1 MGHLWAGPQWGAHLW
16 EDPLWVAQIWE
27 DLIWVDLTWADLTWV
42 DPTWA
47 VPRNKFQCHIPALS
61 RHRVEVLVLQ
71 CGTQAQVAILDA
83 ILAATRFTMGTFRWG
98 VGRHTPTR
106 QCSPL
111 P

>member
-1 MGHLWAGPQWGAHLW
+1 MGPTWAVDLK
-16 EDPLWVAQIWE
+16 WE
-27 DLIWVDLTWADLTWV
+27 DLKWEDLKWEGLTWADLTWV

-47 VPRNKFQCHIPALS
+47 VLRNKFQCHILALS

-71 CGTQAQVAILDA
+71 CGTQAQVAILVGILEV
-83 ILAATRFTMGTFRWG
+83 ILAVTRFTMGTFQWG